1 MFYLN
6 PRRNYEVERNYWN
19 DFFAPVSFSRLGSM
33 KTDVTENDSEY
44 LFDIELAGYGKDDV
58 KISYDDGYLKV
69 EASKN
74 SEKEN
79 NEEKTYITRERYSGS
94 VSRSWYV
101 GNIDRNL
108 IKASFNNGI
117 LTVSVPKQQLEKQEE
132 SNYITIE

>member
-6 PRRNYEVERNYWN
+6 PRSNYEVERNFWN
-19 DFFAPVSFSRLGSM
+19 DFFAPVSISRLGSM